1 MVAAMLQAFLMVIV
15 FVWLQCCFVLGLS
28 AGAVK
33 G

>member
-1 MVAAMLQAFLMVIV
+1 MVAAMLQALLMVIV
-15 FVWLQCCFVLGLS
+15 FVWLQCYFVLGLS